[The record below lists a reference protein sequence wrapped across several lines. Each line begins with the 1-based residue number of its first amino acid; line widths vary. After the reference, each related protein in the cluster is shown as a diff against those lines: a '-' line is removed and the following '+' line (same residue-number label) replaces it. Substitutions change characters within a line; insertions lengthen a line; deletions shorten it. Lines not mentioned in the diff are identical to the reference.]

1 MENLNKKLIGK
12 AASLAKQVQHS
23 HNCKSGDV
31 GCALI
36 SEKGRL
42 FIGKNIQ
49 SDTGIGL
56 CAEQS
61 AIAAMMGIGET
72 KIRKIVAVGHNGKVV
87 PPCGKCREF
96 IYQINNDNL
105 DTDILIS
112 KDKTMKLSKLLPNRW
127 QDIYFN

>member
-12 AASLAKQVQHS
+12 AKSLAKRVRHTDG
-23 HNCKSGDV
+23 CKSADV

-36 SEKGRL
+36 TDKG
-42 FIGKNIQ
+42 NIYLGVNIFC
-49 SDTGIGL
+49 DCGIGF
-56 CAEQS
+56 CAEHS
-61 AIAAMMGIGET
+61 AIAAMIAKKESRI
-72 KIRKIVAVGHNGKVV
+72 KAIVAVDNKGRSL
-87 PPCGKCREF
+87 PPCGRCRELMF
-96 IYQINNDNL
+96 QINYDNL